1 MKFSSKVPTNIKAG
15 TSIIDYLS
23 ARFTYHTR
31 QEWETNVRN
40 GKIQVE
46 DKCVSPHFIVKSGLT
61 LLYDAGEF
69 DEPAADL
76 DYHIIYEDN
85 WFLGVNKPGN
95 LLVHRAGKSFRNN
108 LTYQLRF
115 INVPPFPDIHPT
127 HRIDRDTSGIVL
139 FAKNPEARAVMSN
152 SFADQKVNKLYR
164 AIVHGVVDRTI
175 KVIDAPIGKAQ
186 NSSIS
191 YKFQVEQ
198 NGKSALTELIDMTPV
213 GDKFSLLTLKPLT
226 GRTHQIRIHC
236 EHIGHPIV
244 GDKLYGLSETEYL
257 RWRDQSA
264 APETEML
271 FYRHALHCAMM
282 EFDHPFDKR
291 MMRLEAPLPKDMLD
305 LLELLSN

>member
-1 MKFSSKVPTNIKAG
+1 MKFSSKVPPNIKAG
-15 TSIIDYLS
+15 TNIIDYLS

-31 QEWETNVRN
+31 QEWETNIGD

-46 DKCVSPHFIVKSGLT
+46 DKCINIHFIVKPGIT
-61 LLYDAGEF
+61 LIYDAGEF
-69 DEPAADL
+69 DETPANL
-76 DYHIIYEDN
+76 DYHIIYEDD

-95 LLVHRAGKSFRNN
+95 LLVHRAGRSFRNN

-115 INVPPFPDIHPT
+115 INDPPFPDAHPI

-139 FAKNPEARAVMSN
+139 VAKKTEARAAMSS

-198 NGKSALTELIDMTPV
+198 NGKPALTELIDMMPV
-213 GDKFSLLTLKPLT
+213 GDNFSLLTLKPRT

-257 RWRDQSA
+257 CWRDQSDA
-264 APETEML
+264 FETEML
-271 FYRHALHCAMM
+271 FYRHALHCAVM

-291 MMRLEAPLPKDMLD
+291 KLRLEAPLPEDMLD
-305 LLELLSN
+305 LLELLRH